1 MPNEDTSSTRMSRVV
16 ATIRMRLV
24 QMLASGRRRLR
35 RLGSPIPAD
44 FGQGE
49 RGRQARARARFWT
62 DLRDGRREAEAHK
75 AASLVGPR

>member
-1 MPNEDTSSTRMSRVV
+1 MPSEETLATRMSRAV
-16 ATIRMRLV
+16 ARMRTRLL
-24 QMLASGRRRLR
+24 QMLASGGRRLR
-35 RLGSPIPAD
+35 RLQSPIATD